1 MKIIV
6 IWHIVA
12 FLLLTTMAGVLHGQE
27 IMEHTRMI
35 AGGYGEINELDANPR
50 LQEVATY
57 AVEQI
62 TQNDNIQLNKNYSFA
77 SYLTT
82 SENGEKNYSVK
93 VVHAYQQVVA
103 GMNYKMIIAIHDLKN
118 NKCIGS
124 FKVTVYD
131 HFGDLSVSNWGGEIS
146 CT

>member
-1 MKIIV
+1 MKTIAV
-6 IWHIVA
+6 WHIVA
-12 FLLLTTMAGVLHGQE
+12 FLFTTSFGLLHGQE
-27 IMEHTRMI
+27 IIEHTRMI

-50 LQEVATY
+50 LQEVATF

-77 SYLTT
+77 SYLT
-82 SENGEKNYSVK
+82 SGENNYSVK

-103 GMNYKMIIAIHDLKN
+103 GMNYKMIIAIHDLN
-118 NKCIGS
+118 SNKCIGS

-131 HFGDLSVSNWGGEIS
+131 HFGDLSVSNWGGEVS